1 MEDKR
6 KIHKTMFSIKQMIV
20 SEKDYKTV
28 KMTEV
33 SQAHHKMTEKV
44 DDTVI

>member
-6 KIHKTMFSIKQMIV
+6 KIHKTTFSIEKMID
-20 SEKDYKTV
+20 SDKDYKTV